1 MMREKLAFF
10 IPTKNFGKY
19 NEFTEKEVFD
29 KMQVKT
35 KQIVDFKALCGDKS
49 DSIPG
54 VLGIGEK
61 NRR

>member
-1 MMREKLAFF
+1 LVDDEGKISVLY
-10 IPTKNFGKY
+10 PDKNFGKY

-49 DSIPG
+49 DSIQG
-54 VLGIGEK
+54 C
-61 NRR
+61 